1 MAPWRYHRIMN
12 FDAIDWGD
20 FPTSLLAGVTFLT
33 LVSAGKIIC
42 MDRKRDQ
49 KREEV
54 EHRTQA
60 SLVSA
65 WTEAKSETPDDPRL
79 PNYLIN
85 ALVLNGSDQPIYN
98 ISIAWCHGNENIC
111 TDSKDLI
118 PPKEEHSLR
127 LPTAEFCKILG
138 EVENASILTKENARK
153 VVESLRIEITFT
165 DTRSQRWIRGRDGLL
180 MDVKPTKK

>member
-1 MAPWRYHRIMN
+1 MPCRYHRIMN

-33 LVSAGKIIC
+33 LVSAGMILW

-54 EHRTQA
+54 ERRTQA

-65 WTEAKSETPDDPRL
+65 WTEAISDTPHDPRL
-79 PNYLIN
+79 SNYFIN
-85 ALVLNGSDQPIYN
+85 ALVLNGSDQPIYE
-98 ISIAWCHGNENIC
+98 IEVAWCQGNEIIRI
-111 TDSKDLI
+111 DALDLI
-118 PPKEEHSLR
+118 PPKVKHPLR
-127 LPTAEFCKILG
+127 LTTAEFCKVLG
-138 EVENASILTKENARK
+138 QEENASTLTNDNACK

-180 MDVKPTKK
+180 MDIKSTKK